1 MDYTPVIYGFVAG
14 ITVFAGVAMLYV
26 FRGRTSQTALGA
38 LRVLQAG
45 SLPT

>member
-1 MDYTPVIYGFVAG
+1 MDYTPVMYGFVTG

-26 FRGRTSQTALGA
+26 LRGRASQTALGA
-38 LRVLQAG
+38 LQVLQEG